1 MSGWSI
7 RHRVLLLALLPATL
21 LALSLGYFFTI
32 SRITDLDQALR
43 NRGIAIARYLAPA
56 SEYGV
61 FSSNR
66 EILQHL
72 ADSVRNDP
80 DVIAVAITDR
90 KGNILARYGKVDNLF
105 LVSAQTSVPNSDAN
119 AERVTVSQRNN
130 NLVFRIPII
139 QTEVQVDDF
148 VSDFPAT
155 TAESVAPA
163 SSQLGYVAVEF
174 SRKATLTRQN
184 EVLRSAALLVFA
196 ALIATALLALRLG
209 RDITVPI
216 MKLVGAVDKIG
227 KGNLEVR
234 VKLERGD
241 DEFRIL
247 ENGINGMVAKLHTAH
262 DYLQEQ
268 VLQATA
274 KLSYQAS
281 HDVLTGLINRR
292 EFEVRLERALVSA
305 QQQGREHALC
315 YMDLDQFKIVNDSCG
330 HVAGDELLRQLTLQ
344 LQHEVRERDTLA
356 RLGGDEFGLLLENCP
371 AEKAMEI
378 AEIMRLTVQNFR
390 YAYNGKSF
398 LVGVSI
404 GMVMINQDSD
414 NVTTLLTAAD
424 AACYAAKDN
433 GRNRIHLY
441 ELEDG
446 ELAKRR
452 GEMQWVN
459 RIHSAIAENR
469 LRLYFQEIQALDPA
483 QQGRHVELLLR
494 MIDEDGR
501 CLLPMIFIPAAE
513 RYHLMPM
520 LDRWVMENCFLL
532 CASHFTHSTTGLN
545 TLAVNISGASLCD
558 EGFVSFLTQHL
569 SENTALAKSL
579 CIEITETA
587 AITNLAAARQFI
599 AGLKKLGCRFALDD
613 FGSGL
618 SSLNYLKNLQVDY
631 LKIDGAFVKDMA
643 SDEIDCAMVEAINKI
658 GHQMGLKTIAEFV
671 DSAAIM
677 NKLKEIGVDYAQGN
691 WIHMPTTIDELCP
704 GD

>member
-1 MSGWSI
+1 M
-7 RHRVLLLALLPATL
+7 LA
-21 LALSLGYFFTI
+21 
-32 SRITDLDQALR
+32 
-43 NRGIAIARYLAPA
+43 
-56 SEYGV
+56 
-61 FSSNR
+61 
-66 EILQHL
+66 H
-72 ADSVRNDP
+72 
-80 DVIAVAITDR
+80 
-90 KGNILARYGKVDNLF
+90 YGKVNKLF
-105 LVSAQTSVPNSDAN
+105 MDAALVPVSNSEAN
-119 AERVTVSQRNN
+119 AEQVTVSQHDNH
-130 NLVFRIPII
+130 LIFRTPII
-139 QTEVQVDDF
+139 QTVVQVDDF
-148 VSDFPAT
+148 AF
-155 TAESVAPA
+155 ESQPLAADSVGA
-163 SSQLGYVAVEF
+163 SNRLGYVAVEL
-174 SRKATLTRQN
+174 SRKATLKRQN
-184 EVLRSAALLVFA
+184 EVLRSAALLA
-196 ALIATALLALRLG
+196 LTALIATALLALRLG

-216 MKLVGAVDKIG
+216 IKLVAAVDKIG

-241 DEFRIL
+241 DEFRAL
-247 ENGINGMVAKLHTAH
+247 ENGINGMVVKLHTAH

-281 HDVLTGLINRR
+281 HDMLTGLINRR
-292 EFEVRLERALVSA
+292 EFEIRLERALLSA

-404 GMVMINQDSD
+404 GMVMLNQDSD
-414 NVTTLLTAAD
+414 NVTSLLTAAD

-441 ELEDG
+441 EPQDG

-459 RIHSAIAENR
+459 RIHSAVAENR
-469 LRLYFQEIQALDPA
+469 LRLYFQEIQPLN
-483 QQGRHVELLLR
+483 QTLQGRHVEVLLR
-494 MIDEDGR
+494 MLDEEGR
-501 CLLPMIFIPAAE
+501 CLLPMTFIPAAE

-520 LDRWVMENCFLL
+520 LDRWVMENCFQL
-532 CASHFTHSTTGLN
+532 CASRFALSEAGLN

-558 EGFVSFLTQHL
+558 ESFVSFLTERLTQ
-569 SENTALAKSL
+569 NTIIAKSL

-587 AITNLAAARQFI
+587 AITNLAAAKQFI

-643 SDEIDCAMVEAINKI
+643 GDEIDCAMVEAINKI

-671 DSAAIM
+671 DSAAILD
-677 NKLKEIGVDYAQGN
+677 KLKVIGVDYAQGN
-691 WIHMPTTIDELCP
+691 WIHMPATIDDLCP
-704 GD
+704 DE

>member
-1 MSGWSI
+1 M
-7 RHRVLLLALLPATL
+7 
-21 LALSLGYFFTI
+21 
-32 SRITDLDQALR
+32 
-43 NRGIAIARYLAPA
+43 
-56 SEYGV
+56 
-61 FSSNR
+61 
-66 EILQHL
+66 
-72 ADSVRNDP
+72 
-80 DVIAVAITDR
+80 
-90 KGNILARYGKVDNLF
+90 
-105 LVSAQTSVPNSDAN
+105 
-119 AERVTVSQRNN
+119 
-130 NLVFRIPII
+130 
-139 QTEVQVDDF
+139 
-148 VSDFPAT
+148 
-155 TAESVAPA
+155 
-163 SSQLGYVAVEF
+163 
-174 SRKATLTRQN
+174 
-184 EVLRSAALLVFA
+184 
-196 ALIATALLALRLG
+196 
-209 RDITVPI
+209 
-216 MKLVGAVDKIG
+216 
-227 KGNLEVR
+227 
-234 VKLERGD
+234 
-241 DEFRIL
+241 
-247 ENGINGMVAKLHTAH
+247 
-262 DYLQEQ
+262 
-268 VLQATA
+268 
-274 KLSYQAS
+274 
-281 HDVLTGLINRR
+281 LTGLINRR
-292 EFEVRLERALVSA
+292 EFEIRLERALVSA

-390 YAYNGKSF
+390 YVYNGKSF

-404 GMVMINQDSD
+404 GMVMLNQDSD
-414 NVTTLLTAAD
+414 NVTSLLTAAD

-441 ELEDG
+441 EQEDG

-469 LRLYFQEIQALDPA
+469 LRLYFQEIQALNPL

-494 MIDEDGR
+494 MVDEEGR
-501 CLLPMIFIPAAE
+501 YLLPMTFIPAAE

-520 LDRWVMENCFLL
+520 LDQWVMENCFLL
-532 CASHFTHSTTGLN
+532 CASRFALNETGLN

-558 EGFVSFLTQHL
+558 EGFVSFLTERLTQDN
-569 SENTALAKSL
+569 SLAKSL

-587 AITNLAAARQFI
+587 AITNLAAAKLFI

-677 NKLKEIGVDYAQGN
+677 DKLKAIGVDYAQGN
-691 WIHMPTTIDELCP
+691 WIHLPTTIDDLCP
-704 GD
+704 GE